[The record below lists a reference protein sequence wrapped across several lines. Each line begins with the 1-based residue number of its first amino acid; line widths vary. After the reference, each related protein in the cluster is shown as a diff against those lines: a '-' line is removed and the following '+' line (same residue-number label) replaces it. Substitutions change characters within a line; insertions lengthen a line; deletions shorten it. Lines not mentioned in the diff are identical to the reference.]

1 MDEKSLEIL
10 EFPQIREI
18 LAEFTSFSA
27 SRELAL
33 TLKPR
38 RDYETISQLL
48 GQSAEARHLL
58 SLDPDISIGSIID
71 IRENVKLAALGRV
84 LEPQDLL
91 EIQQTLT
98 AVRQLRH
105 NLRESADEAPLL
117 WNIAHDL
124 VELRQLEKE
133 ILKCLGPNGEV
144 LDTASPALA
153 SVRHQL
159 REIRGQLLQR
169 LEGIINSPRGQRV
182 LQETIIT
189 EREGRYVIPV
199 KLECRN
205 DIKGIVHDISNTG
218 ATIFIEPAVT
228 VDMGNAHRELVI
240 EERREIE
247 RLLGILS
254 AQVGLQQSEISRSIV
269 QAAELDLAFAKA
281 RYARKIGATEPA
293 ISQFSRTNR
302 KTEDDGTGTLRLIE
316 ARHPLLT
323 GKAVPLSIEMGRDF
337 SILVITGPNTG
348 GKTVALK
355 TIGLLSMMAQ
365 AGLPIP
371 AAAESHLPVFDG
383 IFADIGDE
391 QSIQQTLSS
400 FSWHIGNM
408 VRIIRHATK
417 ASLVLL
423 DELGTS
429 TDPAEGSA
437 LARAI
442 LSHFRSRG
450 TMTVTTTHYT
460 DLKAFAHL
468 TPGIQNASLDFDP
481 DTLMP
486 TYHLTVGIPGGS
498 NALATASRLGLSPDI
513 ITHAREML
521 SKGTEELEALLEILM
536 AEKKQVSAI
545 HHDLTKA
552 RNEVAKQEAEL
563 ANQRQRFQAE
573 EQNIIQETRDRIVR
587 EAAELHR
594 EIRHAAAELRR
605 EKSKER
611 IEQAKKTVAEVQR
624 QLDREAWIPK
634 TPEAHGEAADERTI
648 KIGDTVWLKEA
659 DLRATVLAIS
669 KATQQIEVQVGQAR
683 LTLGLDGVKKLIPQH
698 DKSTATLIPVSQ
710 PAGRTASLEL
720 DLRGKR
726 ADEIELLVDSYL
738 NDAALA
744 NLDTVRIIHGFGTG
758 TVRSIVR
765 DFIVSHP
772 LVSSFRPGERNEGGD
787 GVTMINL

>member
-10 EFPQIREI
+10 EFPQIRGI

-33 TLKPR
+33 ALKPQH
-38 RDYETISQLL
+38 DYETISRLL
-48 GQSAEARHLL
+48 GQSAEARRLL
-58 SLDPDISIGSIID
+58 SLDPDFSIGGIID

-84 LEPQDLL
+84 LDPQNLL

-98 AVRQLRH
+98 AARQLRH
-105 NLRESADEAPLL
+105 NLRESADEVPLL
-117 WNIAHDL
+117 WIIAHDL

-153 SVRHQL
+153 NVRRQL
-159 REIRGQLLQR
+159 REIRGQLLRR

-199 KLECRN
+199 KMECRN

-228 VDMGNAHRELVI
+228 VGMGNAHREMVI

-247 RLLGILS
+247 RLLEILS
-254 AQVGLQQSEISRSIV
+254 AQVGLQQSDISRSIV
-269 QAAELDLAFAKA
+269 RAAELDLAFAKA
-281 RYARKIGATEPA
+281 RYARNIGATEPA
-293 ISQFSRTNR
+293 ISQFNRTNR
-302 KTEDDGTGTLRLIE
+302 KTEDDVTGTLRLIE

-323 GKAVPLSIEMGRDF
+323 GKAIPLSIEMGRDF

-355 TIGLLSMMAQ
+355 TIGLLSLMAQ

-371 AAAESHLPVFDG
+371 AAAESHLPVFDD

-408 VRIIRHATK
+408 IRIIRHATK
-417 ASLVLL
+417 ESLVLL

-442 LSHFRSRG
+442 LSHFLSRG
-450 TMTVTTTHYT
+450 TMAVTTTHYT

-521 SKGTEELEALLEILM
+521 SRGTEELEALLENLM
-536 AEKKQVSAI
+536 AEKMKVSAI

-552 RNEVAKQEAEL
+552 RNEVARQETEL

-594 EIRHAAAELRR
+594 EIRHATSELRR

-624 QLDREAWIPK
+624 QLDREAWIPR
-634 TPEAHGEAADERTI
+634 TPETHNETADERTI
-648 KIGDTVWLKEA
+648 KVGDTVWLKEA
-659 DLRATVLAIS
+659 DLAATVLAIS

-698 DKSTATLIPVSQ
+698 GKSTATLIPVSQ

-738 NDAALA
+738 NDAAMA
-744 NLDTVRIIHGFGTG
+744 NLGTVRIIHGFGTG

-765 DFIVSHP
+765 DFVVSHP